1 MKKKLIIGIG
11 SAVVAVAAIFAV
23 WRTVSGRST
32 SSAGDITLYADSVG
46 MLTGTGLGTQN
57 RFAGIVES
65 QNTLN
70 ITLESDQTVK
80 DIFVEKGQTVEA
92 GTPLFQYDTE
102 EMNMKLE
109 QANLE
114 LEKLENSITSLNAQI
129 TDLTKEKKN
138 APESEQL
145 SYTTQIQELQT
156 NVKQEEYNYKVKEL
170 EIGRLRKSMES
181 AQVNS
186 TIAGIVQEI
195 NETPSYDTYTGEQQ
209 PFMSILAVGKYR
221 IKGTISEQNM
231 QNLYTGMPVAVHS
244 RVDED
249 LVWYGTVDSIDTEK
263 PISDSSGMISD
274 SGVSAQATKYPFYVN
289 LESSDGL
296 MLGQHVYLE
305 PDTGMDEKNGMWLMS
320 SYIVREENEDPYV
333 WMAGDNDKLKK
344 QTVTLGEYNE
354 ADDTWE
360 ILEGLKAS
368 DYIAWPGADCAE
380 GVSVMKNSSS
390 MPAPAG
396 DAGDMELPDSSD
408 PEEPVNENLMP
419 TMREGL

>member
-23 WRTVSGRST
+23 WRTVSGRNT
-32 SSAGDITLYADSVG
+32 SSAGDITLHADSVG

-195 NETPSYDTYTGEQQ
+195 NETP
-209 PFMSILAVGKYR
+209 L
-221 IKGTISEQNM
+221 
-231 QNLYTGMPVAVHS
+231 L
-244 RVDED
+244 
-249 LVWYGTVDSIDTEK
+249 
-263 PISDSSGMISD
+263 
-274 SGVSAQATKYPFYVN
+274 
-289 LESSDGL
+289 
-296 MLGQHVYLE
+296 
-305 PDTGMDEKNGMWLMS
+305 
-320 SYIVREENEDPYV
+320 
-333 WMAGDNDKLKK
+333 
-344 QTVTLGEYNE
+344 
-354 ADDTWE
+354 
-360 ILEGLKAS
+360 
-368 DYIAWPGADCAE
+368 
-380 GVSVMKNSSS
+380 
-390 MPAPAG
+390 
-396 DAGDMELPDSSD
+396 
-408 PEEPVNENLMP
+408 
-419 TMREGL
+419 